1 MILRR
6 IARLYVQV
14 LLGSE
19 KINVGGQ
26 AVIEGV
32 MMRAPRAM
40 AIAVRRASGEIVVK
54 ADEMVPLS
62 ERFPVVKLPIVRGA
76 VSLFQSLALGLKAL
90 NFSANEAMVEET
102 EIAEKNDSEKKKE
115 ELSTWAMAGT
125 MAVALGFGILLFFV
139 LPLYLTKLLVPVIG
153 DSNIVFN
160 LVDGVIRVV
169 VFLLYIWIISRME
182 DIQRVFQYHGAEHK
196 SIFAFEA
203 GEELTVA
210 NVSKYSR
217 LHPRCGTSFLLIVMV
232 VSIVVFSLI
241 PKLWPFYFKAGSRIV
256 LLPLIAGI
264 SYEFLK
270 WSAKND
276 DTAIV
281 KAIITPGLALQ
292 RLTTREPDESQME
305 VAIRSMNEALAV
317 NAGYKDD
324 RLVI

>member
-1 MILRR
+1 M
-6 IARLYVQV
+6 
-14 LLGSE
+14 E
-19 KINVGGQ
+19 KINIGGQ

-40 AIAVRRASGEIVVK
+40 AIAVRRPSGEIVVK
-54 ADEMVPLS
+54 KDEVVPLS

-76 VSLFQSLALGLKAL
+76 VALFQSLIVGISAL
-90 NFSANEAMVEET
+90 NFSANEAIVEEDADGT
-102 EIAEKNDSEKKKE
+102 EKK
-115 ELSTWAMAGT
+115 ELSSWAMAGT
-125 MAVALGFGILLFFV
+125 MAVAFGFGILLFFIM
-139 LPLYLTKLLVPVIG
+139 PLYLTKLMVPVIG
-153 DSNIVFN
+153 QSNLVFN
-160 LVDGVIRVV
+160 LVDGVIRVA
-169 VFLLYIWIISRME
+169 VFLLYIVSISMMK

-203 GEELTVA
+203 GDELTVA
-210 NVSKYSR
+210 NVRRYSR
-217 LHPRCGTSFLLIVMV
+217 LHPRCGTSFLLIVML

-276 DTAIV
+276 DAAIV

-292 RLTTREPDESQME
+292 KLTTREPDDSQLE